1 MGNAGSI
8 ITEAK
13 SRGNTFF
20 QSKKYRSA
28 VAHYRH
34 ALATESGG
42 AEAHLLYSNL
52 AAVYTAAHF
61 PASALSPPLSLIHI
75 LTLPTIL
82 LV

>member
-13 SRGNTFF
+13 ARGNTFF
-20 QSKKYRSA
+20 QAKKYRSA

-42 AEAHLLYSNL
+42 AEAHLL
-52 AAVYTAAHF
+52 F
-61 PASALSPPLSLIHI
+61 W
-75 LTLPTIL
+75 IL
-82 LV
+82 LNGAHVLGSPIVARVEPAELSCG